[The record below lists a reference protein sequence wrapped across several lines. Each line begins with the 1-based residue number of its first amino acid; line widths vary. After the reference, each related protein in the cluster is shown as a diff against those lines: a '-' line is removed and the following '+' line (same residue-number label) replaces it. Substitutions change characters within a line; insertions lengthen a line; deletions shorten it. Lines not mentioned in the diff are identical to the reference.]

1 MDHTFK
7 LEHEYASTDFI
18 LFESLAVNESIESGK
33 LLFKTLHLSH
43 DSSGN
48 VIEKTPATFSD
59 RGADNKKAHKLGSC
73 IPFNNEQHQKAWEMF
88 LVVSRKNLQGSSKS
102 SIHLLSYLDSVMTI
116 IETWFT
122 TNKFQNDLKV
132 NRLFH
137 SDDFRS
143 VQIRGNNYTLT
154 ESQSIVIKYLYEQ
167 FLRNTPQVTSSKI
180 VDVVDE
186 ERGTFTSNKRLIDIF
201 KTNKNAYK
209 NLIIQG
215 SVKSHIKINIF

>member
-18 LFESLAVNESIESGK
+18 LFESLDVNESIQSGR

-48 VIEKTPATFSD
+48 VIEKTPTTFSD
-59 RGADNKKAHKLGSC
+59 QGADNKKAHKLGSC

-88 LVVSRKNLQGSSKS
+88 LVVSRKNLQGSSES
-102 SIHLLSYLDSVMTI
+102 SSHLLSYLDSVMTI

-122 TNKFQNDLKV
+122 TNQFQNDLKV

-167 FLRNTPQVTSSKI
+167 FLGNTPEVTSSKI
-180 VDVVDE
+180 LDVVDE

-201 KTNKNAYK
+201 KTNKDAYK
-209 NLIIQG
+209 SLIL
-215 SVKSHIKINIF
+215 KSSNKGLQRINI

>member
-1 MDHTFK
+1 MDYTFK
-7 LEHEYASTDFI
+7 LEHEYAHTDFI

-43 DSSGN
+43 DNSGN
-48 VIEKTPATFSD
+48 VIEKTPTTFSD
-59 RGADNKKAHKLGSC
+59 QGTDNKKAHKLGSC
-73 IPFNNEQHQKAWEMF
+73 IPYNNEQHQKAWEMF
-88 LVVSRKNLQGSSKS
+88 LVVSRKNLQWSSES
-102 SIHLLSYLDSVMTI
+102 SSHLLSYLDSVMTI

-122 TNKFQNDLKV
+122 TNQLQNDLKV

-167 FLRNTPQVTSSKI
+167 FLRNTPEVTSSKI
-180 VDVVDE
+180 LDVVDE

-201 KTNKNAYK
+201 KTNKDAYK
-209 NLIIQG
+209 TLIL
-215 SVKSHIKINIF
+215 KSSNKGLQRINI

>member
-1 MDHTFK
+1 MNHTFK
-7 LEHEYASTDFI
+7 LEHEYASTDFK
-18 LFESLAVNESIESGK
+18 LFESLDVNESIQSGR

-48 VIEKTPATFSD
+48 VIEKTPTTFSD
-59 RGADNKKAHKLGSC
+59 QGADNKKAHKLGSC

-88 LVVSRKNLQGSSKS
+88 LVVSRKNLQGSSES
-102 SIHLLSYLDSVMTI
+102 SSHLLSYLDSVMTI

-154 ESQSIVIKYLYEQ
+154 ESQSIVIKYLYEH
-167 FLRNTPQVTSSKI
+167 FLRNTPEVTSSKI
-180 VDVVDE
+180 IDVVDE

>member
-1 MDHTFK
+1 MDYTFK
-7 LEHEYASTDFI
+7 LEHEYAHTDFI

-48 VIEKTPATFSD
+48 VTEKTPITFSD
-59 RGADNKKAHKLGSC
+59 QGEDNIKAHNLGSC
-73 IPFNNEQHQKAWEMF
+73 IPYNNEQHQKAWEMF

-102 SIHLLSYLDSVMTI
+102 SSHLLSYLDSVMTI

-122 TNKFQNDLKV
+122 TNQFQNDLKV

-167 FLRNTPQVTSSKI
+167 FLRNTPEVTSSKI
-180 VDVVDE
+180 IDVVDE

-201 KTNKNAYK
+201 KTNKDAYK
-209 NLIIQG
+209 SLIL
-215 SVKSHIKINIF
+215 KSSNKSLQRINI